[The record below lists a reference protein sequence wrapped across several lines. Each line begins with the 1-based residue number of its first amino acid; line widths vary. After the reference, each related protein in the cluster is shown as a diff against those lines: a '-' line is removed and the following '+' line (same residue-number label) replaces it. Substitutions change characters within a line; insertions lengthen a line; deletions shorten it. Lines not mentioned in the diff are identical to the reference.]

1 MVEGNPW
8 HALVPRIADAV
19 VGKLEERKNIA
30 AVAAEVVLL
39 LEESGR
45 IQRQGCRPAARERAT
60 DAIDEREGEEP
71 TQMSPVPRP

>member
-19 VGKLEERKNIA
+19 VRKLEERKNIA

-45 IQRQGCRPAARERAT
+45 IQGQGSGPAALSHT
-60 DAIDEREGEEP
+60 PDSVDDPEGEP
-71 TQMSPVPRP
+71 AQVSPAPRP